1 MNRYDIALDLDK
13 SLRHKRYMPVVLR
26 QGDRNGCQI
35 AVTITDHGGD
45 VDQSLVPYLVAQLPS
60 GSYYRQSGTWEDGV
74 AVVDVDEPHFA
85 SETGKAVTA
94 YFELRDGAD
103 VIATTQDFPLR
114 TIPNAT
120 GDGSVAEPY
129 DSAIED
135 AIASVN
141 DATERAESGIE
152 EMDKAMRGLYDAISV
167 IPTGQ
172 IGDMF

>member
-1 MNRYDIALDLDK
+1 MNRYSIGLDLDK
-13 SLRHKRYMPVVLR
+13 SMHYRRYRPVTLR
-26 QGDRNGCQI
+26 QGDENGCQI
-35 AVTITDHGGD
+35 AATITDHGSS
-45 VDQSLVPYLVAQLPS
+45 VDQTLTPYLVAQLPS
-60 GSYYRQSGTWEDGV
+60 GSYYRQSGSWDDGA
-74 AVVDVDEPHFA
+74 AVVNVDERHFA

-120 GDGSVAEPY
+120 GDGSIAEPY

-135 AIASVN
+135 AIASAN
-141 DATERAESGIE
+141 DATTRAESSIA
-152 EMDKAMRGLYDAISV
+152 EMDRAMSGLRDAISV